1 MATKNEKKTKKIVKV
16 AIDAKTS
23 KKVRGALDKLGAP
36 GLCLEKCVDDA
47 KPVS

>member
-1 MATKNEKKTKKIVKV
+1 MAAKNEKKAKKIVKV
-16 AIDAKTS
+16 AIDLETS
-23 KKVRGALDKLGAP
+23 KKVRAALDKLAAP